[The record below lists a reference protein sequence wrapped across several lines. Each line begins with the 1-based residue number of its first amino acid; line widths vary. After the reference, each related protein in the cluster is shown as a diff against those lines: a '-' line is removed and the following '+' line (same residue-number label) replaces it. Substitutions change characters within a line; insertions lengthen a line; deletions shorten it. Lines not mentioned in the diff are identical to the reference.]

1 MFGFTSIRISETGI
15 GRGSVLLAALGCSAQ
30 FVPGDRT
37 MKIKKIGFSIFV
49 ILLLIGISGCV
60 SDQPE
65 TPGSERSETTGE
77 CDRDCLENFADR
89 YVEAMVAH
97 DPSSIPLSDNVR
109 FTENGV
115 ELEVGDAL
123 WATASGNTDFGIYAT
138 DPQTG
143 QVGYSGIV
151 EENGTRVLISFRLK
165 IAGGRISEIEQIVGR
180 DRNFSGVD
188 SLTEPDPIYA
198 RVLEPSERR
207 PRDEM
212 IPIADSYFA
221 ALERA
226 DGTRPVP
233 FADTCNRME
242 NGVQTTN
249 NTGLGTGMG
258 GGYNIMAMSC
268 TEQFKTGYF
277 KFVTE
282 IRRRHVLADEERGMV
297 FSFAALD
304 HAGNIKQVTTT
315 DGQTHDIGQLS
326 PSTLYGGGLFKIIN
340 GQIHRI
346 YTVFFT
352 APYGMKHAW

>member
-1 MFGFTSIRISETGI
+1 MRIE
-15 GRGSVLLAALGCSAQ
+15 
-30 FVPGDRT
+30 
-37 MKIKKIGFSIFV
+37 KIGFSILG
-49 ILLLIGISGCV
+49 ILLLVCAAGCV
-60 SDQPE
+60 SDQPA
-65 TPGSERSETTGE
+65 TTGME
-77 CDRDCLENFADR
+77 QSEKAGDCDRACLESFADR
-89 YVEAMVAH
+89 YIDAMVAH
-97 DPSSIPLSDNVR
+97 DPSSVPLADNVR

-123 WATASGNTDFGIYAT
+123 WGTASGKTDFGIYAA
-138 DPQTG
+138 DPETG
-143 QVGYSGIV
+143 QVAYSGIV
-151 EENGTRVLISFRLK
+151 EENGTKVLISFRLK
-165 IAGGRISEIEQIVGR
+165 IAGNQISEIEQIIARGGS
-180 DRNFSGVD
+180 FSGVD
-188 SLTEPDPIYA
+188 SLTEPEPIYA
-198 RVLEPSERR
+198 RMLEPSERR

-226 DGTRPVP
+226 DGKRPVP

-242 NGVQTTN
+242 NGMQTTN
-249 NTGLGTGMG
+249 NPALGAGMG
-258 GGYNIMAMSC
+258 GGYNIIAMSC

-282 IRRRHVLADEERGMV
+282 IRRRHVLVDEERGMV

-326 PSTLYGGGLFKIIN
+326 PSTLYGGGLFKIID

-346 YTVFFT
+346 YTVFFA

>member
-1 MFGFTSIRISETGI
+1 MKTKKTGLIFIISILFFISSNCSSEQPTSSEEKPQQT
-15 GRGSVLLAALGCSAQ
+15 A
-30 FVPGDRT
+30 
-37 MKIKKIGFSIFV
+37 
-49 ILLLIGISGCV
+49 
-60 SDQPE
+60 
-65 TPGSERSETTGE
+65 GE
-77 CDRDCLENFADR
+77 CDQACLESFADR
-89 YVEAMVAH
+89 YIDSLVKH
-97 DPSSIPLSDNVR
+97 DPSSVPLADEVK

-115 ELEVGDAL
+115 ELKVGDAL
-123 WATASGNTDFGIYAT
+123 WATASANTDFKIYVT
-138 DPQTG
+138 DPETG

-151 EENGTRVLISFRLK
+151 KENGTPVLISFRLK
-165 IAGGRISEIEQIVGR
+165 ITNGEISEIEQIVGR

-188 SLTEPDPIYA
+188 KLKEPDPIYA
-198 RVLEPSERR
+198 RVLEPAERTD
-207 PRDEM
+207 RDKM

-226 DGTRPVP
+226 DGKRPVP

-249 NTGLGTGMG
+249 NPELGASMG
-258 GGYNIMAMSC
+258 GGINIIAMSC
-268 TEQFKTGYF
+268 KEQFKTGYF

-282 IRRRHVLADEERGMV
+282 IRRRHVLVDEKRGMV

-340 GQIHRI
+340 GEIHRI
-346 YTVFFT
+346 YTVFFS
-352 APYGMKHAW
+352 APYGMKHGWQ

>member
-1 MFGFTSIRISETGI
+1 
-15 GRGSVLLAALGCSAQ
+15 
-30 FVPGDRT
+30 
-37 MKIKKIGFSIFV
+37 MKVEKAGFSILS
-49 ILLLIGISGCV
+49 ILLLV
-60 SDQPE
+60 SFSSCASNPPAGTDAEQPG
-65 TPGSERSETTGE
+65 TAGE
-77 CDRDCLENFADR
+77 CDRACLEKFADR
-89 YVEAMVAH
+89 YIDVMVMH
-97 DPSSIPLSDNVR
+97 DPSSVPLAEDVK

-115 ELEVGDAL
+115 QLDVGDAL
-123 WATASGNTDFGIYAT
+123 WATASANTDYRIYVT

-165 IAGGRISEIEQIVGR
+165 IENGQIREIEQIVGR
-180 DRNFSGVD
+180 DRNFSGAD
-188 SLTEPDPIYA
+188 NLKEPDPIYA
-198 RVLEPSERR
+198 RVLEPSERL
-207 PRDEM
+207 PREKM

-226 DGTRPVP
+226 DGKRPVP

-249 NTGLGTGMG
+249 NPELGAAMG
-258 GGYNIMAMSC
+258 GGYNLIAMSC

-277 KFVTE
+277 RFVTE
-282 IRRRHVLADEERGMV
+282 IRRRHVLVDEERGMV

-315 DGQTHDIGQLS
+315 DGRTHDIGQLS
-326 PSTLYGGGLFKIIN
+326 PNTLYGGGLFKIIN

>member
-1 MFGFTSIRISETGI
+1 MKIDTFVFSIF
-15 GRGSVLLAALGCSAQ
+15 SVLLLICIFGCS
-30 FVPGDRT
+30 P
-37 MKIKKIGFSIFV
+37 
-49 ILLLIGISGCV
+49 
-60 SDQPE
+60 DQPAATDSRQQE
-65 TPGSERSETTGE
+65 TAGE
-77 CDRDCLENFADR
+77 CDRACLENFVDS
-89 YVEAMVAH
+89 YIDAMVSH
-97 DPSSIPLSDNVR
+97 DPSNVPLADNVR

-115 ELEVGDAL
+115 ELNVGDAL
-123 WATASGNTDFGIYAT
+123 WATASGRTDFGIYVA
-138 DPQTG
+138 DPETG
-143 QVGYSGIV
+143 QIGYSGIV
-151 EENGTRVLISFRLK
+151 EENGTKVLVSFRLK
-165 IAGGRISEIEQIVGR
+165 IVDGRISEIEQIVGR

-198 RVLEPSERR
+198 RILESSERR
-207 PRDEM
+207 TREEM

-233 FADTCNRME
+233 FADTCDRME
-242 NGVQTTN
+242 NAVQTTN
-249 NTGLGTGMG
+249 NTELGAGMG

-277 KFVTE
+277 RFVTE
-282 IRRRHVLADEERGMV
+282 IRRRHVLADEERGLV

-352 APYGMKHAW
+352 APYGMKHAF

>member
-1 MFGFTSIRISETGI
+1 MRIE
-15 GRGSVLLAALGCSAQ
+15 
-30 FVPGDRT
+30 
-37 MKIKKIGFSIFV
+37 KIGFSILV
-49 ILLLIGISGCV
+49 ILLLIGVYSCT
-60 SDQPE
+60 SDQPASTDAEQTE
-65 TPGSERSETTGE
+65 TAGE
-77 CDRDCLENFADR
+77 CDRACLEGFVDR
-89 YVEAMVAH
+89 YIDAMVAH
-97 DPSSIPLSDNVR
+97 DPSSVPLADNVR

-123 WATASGNTDFGIYAT
+123 WGTASGKTDFGIYAA
-138 DPQTG
+138 DPETG
-143 QVGYSGIV
+143 QVAYSGIV
-151 EENGTRVLISFRLK
+151 EENGTKVLISFRLK
-165 IAGGRISEIEQIVGR
+165 IANNQISEIEQIIARGGS
-180 DRNFSGVD
+180 FSGVD
-188 SLTEPDPIYA
+188 SLTEPEPIYA
-198 RVLEPSERR
+198 RMLEPSERR

-249 NTGLGTGMG
+249 NPAMGAGMG
-258 GGYNIMAMSC
+258 GGYNIIAMSC

-282 IRRRHVLADEERGMV
+282 IRRRHVLVDEERGMV

-315 DGQTHDIGQLS
+315 DGQTHNIGQLS
-326 PSTLYGGGLFKIIN
+326 PTTLYGGGLFKIID

>member
-1 MFGFTSIRISETGI
+1 MKIENIYFLILG
-15 GRGSVLLAALGCSAQ
+15 VLLL
-30 FVPGDRT
+30 FV
-37 MKIKKIGFSIFV
+37 
-49 ILLLIGISGCV
+49 ISGCV
-60 SDQPE
+60 SDQPA
-65 TPGSERSETTGE
+65 TTGSGQSETAGE
-77 CDRDCLENFADR
+77 CDRACLENFADR
-89 YVEAMVAH
+89 YIEAMVAH
-97 DPSSIPLSDNVR
+97 DPSSVPLSDNVR

-138 DPQTG
+138 DPETG

-151 EENGTRVLISFRLK
+151 EENGTRVLISFRLR
-165 IAGGRISEIEQIVGR
+165 ILDGRISEIEQIVGR

-188 SLTEPDPIYA
+188 NLKEPDPIYA
-198 RVLEPSERR
+198 RILEPFERR
-207 PRDEM
+207 PREEM

-226 DGTRPVP
+226 DGKRPVP

-249 NTGLGTGMG
+249 NPEFGAGMG

-282 IRRRHVLADEERGMV
+282 IRRRHILVDQERGMV

-304 HAGNIKQVTTT
+304 HAGNIKQVTTN

-326 PSTLYGGGLFKIIN
+326 PSTLYGGGLFKIID
-340 GQIHRI
+340 GRIHRI

>member
-1 MFGFTSIRISETGI
+1 MKIENIYFLILG
-15 GRGSVLLAALGCSAQ
+15 VLLL
-30 FVPGDRT
+30 FV
-37 MKIKKIGFSIFV
+37 
-49 ILLLIGISGCV
+49 ISGCV
-60 SDQPE
+60 SEQPA
-65 TPGSERSETTGE
+65 TTGSGQSAPAGE
-77 CDRDCLENFADR
+77 CDRACLENFADR
-89 YVEAMVAH
+89 YIEAMVAH
-97 DPSSIPLSDNVR
+97 DPLSVPLSDNVR

-123 WATASGNTDFGIYAT
+123 WATASGNTDFGIYAA
-138 DPQTG
+138 DPETG

-151 EENGTRVLISFRLK
+151 EENGTRVLISFRLR
-165 IAGGRISEIEQIVGR
+165 ILDGRISEIEQIVGR

-188 SLTEPDPIYA
+188 NLKEPDPVYA
-198 RVLEPSERR
+198 RILEPSERR
-207 PRDEM
+207 PREEM

-226 DGTRPVP
+226 DGKRPVP

-249 NTGLGTGMG
+249 NPELGAGMG

-282 IRRRHVLADEERGMV
+282 IRRRHVMVDEERGMV

-304 HAGNIKQVTTT
+304 HAGNIKQVTTN

-326 PSTLYGGGLFKIIN
+326 PSTLYGGGLFKIID
-340 GQIHRI
+340 GRIHRI

>member
-1 MFGFTSIRISETGI
+1 MRSE
-15 GRGSVLLAALGCSAQ
+15 
-30 FVPGDRT
+30 
-37 MKIKKIGFSIFV
+37 KIGFSILG
-49 ILLLIGISGCV
+49 ILLLVCAAGCV
-60 SDQPE
+60 SDQPA
-65 TPGSERSETTGE
+65 TTGSQQSETAGE
-77 CDRDCLENFADR
+77 CDRACLESFADR
-89 YVEAMVAH
+89 YIDAMVAH
-97 DPSSIPLSDNVR
+97 DPLSVPLADNVR

-115 ELEVGDAL
+115 ELDVGDAL
-123 WATASGNTDFGIYAT
+123 WGTASGKTDFGIYAA
-138 DPQTG
+138 DPETG
-143 QVGYSGIV
+143 QVAYSGIV
-151 EENGTRVLISFRLK
+151 EENGTKVLISFRLK
-165 IAGGRISEIEQIVGR
+165 IADNQISEIEQIIAR

-188 SLTEPDPIYA
+188 SLTEPEPIYA
-198 RVLEPSERR
+198 RMLEPSERR
-207 PRDEM
+207 PRAEM

-226 DGTRPVP
+226 DGKRPVP

-249 NTGLGTGMG
+249 NPAMGAGMG

-268 TEQFKTGYF
+268 IEQFKTGYF

-282 IRRRHVLADEERGMV
+282 IRRRHVLVDEERGMV

-326 PSTLYGGGLFKIIN
+326 PSTLYGGGLFKIID